1 MGIAFQRVWQSKQL
15 EANGRRTIWV
25 RQTGRRLRSRELDGL
40 VQDDGAE
47 DLQGDGEGGDT
58 GGVVEA
64 LACHD

>member
-1 MGIAFQRVWQSKQL
+1 MIELLSRW
-15 EANGRRTIWV
+15 W
-25 RQTGRRLRSRELDGL
+25 LRSGELDGL

-64 LACHD
+64 LACHG